1 MPSERLAVRGTNPYV
16 TLEDVGVVLA
26 SGGAGL
32 FLSSLLG
39 RWLARMNAR
48 RFPERDE
55 WVARWWDR
63 LNASVPIFITLG
75 AVMLALG
82 VAMLVTAAVR

>member
-1 MPSERLAVRGTNPYV
+1 MKPDV
-16 TLEDVGVVLA
+16 TLEDLGMVLA
-26 SGGAGL
+26 SGGTGL

-55 WVARWWDR
+55 WVACWWDR
-63 LNASVPIFITLG
+63 LDASVPIFIALG

-82 VAMLVTAAVR
+82 VAMLLTAAVR